1 MRRVFQLVALGA
13 VLTFTAAADNIVMTA
28 ESFQNQEEVLNYF
41 SGRTGSLGSGP
52 GPADGVTFTS
62 NFTAFLSADD
72 GGIGTFAGNP
82 NGDMA
87 FTFVANSQAA
97 VMDVPLGF
105 TTGLA
110 FEYAE
115 LSTPESI
122 YIYSGIAGT
131 GTLLATLA
139 LPVTGNG
146 FTSGNPACQNSS
158 DDQFCPFTAI
168 GVDFA
173 GTAES
178 VVFTET
184 EGQVA
189 LDALTLG
196 SDVPGVSE
204 PGALK
209 MLGLGLACLLVASRR
224 LRKLQQNT
232 GQRLQ
237 S

>member
-28 ESFQNQEEVLNYF
+28 ESFQDQEEVLNYF
-41 SGRTGSLGSGP
+41 SGGTGSLGSGP

-196 SDVPGVSE
+196 SDIPATSE

-209 MLGLGLACLLVASRR
+209 MLGLGLVCLLAVSRKR
-224 LRKLQQNT
+224 RKLQQDT
-232 GQRLQ
+232 GRRFE